1 MLVAASSEKEES
13 MNQTDQQEACAR
25 LRQAGFTES
34 EIDQL
39 SRLRRNY
46 AEQEN
51 AQGLADHRRLEF
63 TRWLVTTGRLTD
75 QIV

>member
-1 MLVAASSEKEES
+1 
-13 MNQTDQQEACAR
+13 MNQTNQMDQQEACAR

-34 EIDQL
+34 EIGQL

-46 AEQEN
+46 AEQEI
-51 AQGLADHRRLEF
+51 AQVLADHRRLEF
-63 TRWLVTTGRLTD
+63 ARWLVTTGRLTD